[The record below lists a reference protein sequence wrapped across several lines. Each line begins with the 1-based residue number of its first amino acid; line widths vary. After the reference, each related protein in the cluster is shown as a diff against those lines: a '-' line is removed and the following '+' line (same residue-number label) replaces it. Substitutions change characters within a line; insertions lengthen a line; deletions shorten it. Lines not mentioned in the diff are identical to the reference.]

1 MMVSATELLP
11 IARRDWKRRNQM
23 TKSNNYTVGRGKPPV
38 NTRFPKGKSGN
49 PKGRP
54 RKTAT
59 LPDKVAKI
67 LAKTQ
72 SVNVGGQQVSLTLED
87 LFLTSII
94 QNAIRCKNAKSMM
107 MTLEWIRDLDL
118 ARAKE
123 RQTAKPR
130 ESRITSEM
138 LAKMTDQERTDLYLK
153 TLRQVNG
160 EPDPEIEDD
169 M

>member
-1 MMVSATELLP
+1 M
-11 IARRDWKRRNQM
+11 N
-23 TKSNNYTVGRGKPPV
+23 KSSNYTVGRGRPPV
-38 NTRFPKGKSGN
+38 HTRFPKGTSGN

-54 RKTAT
+54 RKAAT

-118 ARAKE
+118 ARATE
-123 RQTAKPR
+123 RKAVR
-130 ESRITSEM
+130 SIESRITSEI
-138 LAKMTDQERTDLYLK
+138 LAKMSDQERTDLYFE
-153 TLRQVNG
+153 TLRKVDG
-160 EPDPEIEDD
+160 RPRLEDD
-169 M
+169 NA

>member
-1 MMVSATELLP
+1 
-11 IARRDWKRRNQM
+11 M
-23 TKSNNYTVGRGKPPV
+23 TKSKKYTVGRGRPPV
-38 NTRFPKGKSGN
+38 HTRFARGKSGN
-49 PKGRP
+49 PNGRP
-54 RKTAT
+54 KKIAT

-123 RQTAKPR
+123 RQATKSRA
-130 ESRITSEM
+130 SRITSEM
-138 LAKMTDQERTDLYLK
+138 LAKMTEQERTTLYFK
-153 TLRQVNG
+153 TLRQLNG
-160 EPDPEIEDD
+160 EPDPENEDD
-169 M
+169 V

>member
-1 MMVSATELLP
+1 
-11 IARRDWKRRNQM
+11 M
-23 TKSNNYTVGRGKPPV
+23 TKSNNYIVGRGRPPV
-38 NTRFPKGKSGN
+38 HARFAKGKSGN

-72 SVNVGGQQVSLTLED
+72 SVNVGGQKVSLTLED

-123 RQTAKPR
+123 RQTAKSR
-130 ESRITSEM
+130 DSRITSEM
-138 LAKMTDQERTDLYLK
+138 LSKMTDQERTDLYFE
-153 TLRQVNG
+153 TLRQVDG
-160 EPDPEIEDD
+160 RSRLEDD
-169 M
+169 DA